1 MYGLY
6 LAIVRHKDHLLFILA
21 LTLSLLLILN
31 NTSPEM
37 GVVRGK
43 AAEVISF
50 MSSPITFI
58 RSLMFLE
65 NETQILRKKNLE
77 LSLQVESMLNLQ
89 VENDELLSM
98 LDLKKRTEL
107 IMKPARVV
115 NKGLQPNLLSIVI
128 NVGFEDGV
136 YKNQAVLTPKGVIG
150 KTVEVGGHSS
160 IVQLITDINYR
171 LSVRILPSGATG
183 ILRLIKNGKAQIR
196 EVQKNVKINIGDK
209 VVTSGF
215 SDIYP
220 SGLPVGSVSGVFDD
234 RGSFQKIVNL
244 KLPNNTSSFQ
254 NVFVIIEKI
263 NEMD

>member
-43 AAEVISF
+43 AAEVVSF

-98 LDLKKRTEL
+98 LDLKKRTKL

-128 NVGFEDGV
+128 TTLPLRRVTV
-136 YKNQAVLTPKGVIG
+136 MIVLASLVISLALVLT
-150 KTVEVGGHSS
+150 
-160 IVQLITDINYR
+160 L
-171 LSVRILPSGATG
+171 
-183 ILRLIKNGKAQIR
+183 
-196 EVQKNVKINIGDK
+196 KI
-209 VVTSGF
+209 
-215 SDIYP
+215 
-220 SGLPVGSVSGVFDD
+220 
-234 RGSFQKIVNL
+234 L
-244 KLPNNTSSFQ
+244 KL
-254 NVFVIIEKI
+254 
-263 NEMD
+263 